1 MFREFDRPKFNRP
14 EFGDPE
20 PERPPENEI
29 RDPVKDDPVKEED
42 TIPPSILSLNANT
55 TNVTLS
61 ESNTQQTVTFTATIV
76 DNTSV
81 SSALLSG
88 MSPSNVSNT
97 TYTFIKTYRY
107 SDTSIPGGSS
117 NDNLVL
123 VATDPFGNTS
133 TRTIQIT
140 ILRSEFT
147 LIDPTY
153 YIDIVADLNAS
164 IMNENGSFHLPSTVV
179 DKNNPMYQARY
190 NLPSG
195 EINLNPGSITAR
207 DTNGSVLGD
216 FETDLRIVVDDTG
229 TMSSQLTITGKSIT
243 HSVADNPSMAQHAYW
258 RTNGSTAPSI
268 QEDSA
273 DSLSATLT
281 LSDVKN
287 MMQSEISQ
295 IESIYS
301 GEVVLGW
308 QAELMEIRAVMK
320 GETPNILDQFASQ
333 YGRSF
338 PAIFNDGEYIVIET
352 KYDYEIS
359 INDMNG
365 ETRIIVPSTPIY
377 ARITQDSRAPM
388 LNP

>member
-42 TIPPSILSLNANT
+42 TMPPSILSLNANT

-133 TRTIQIT
+133 TRTIRIT

-147 LIDPTY
+147 MIDPTY

-164 IMNENGSFHLPSTVV
+164 IMNENGSFHLPSSVV

-195 EINLNPGSITAR
+195 EINLNSGSITAR
-207 DTNGSVLGD
+207 DTNGSPLGD
-216 FETDLRIVVDDTG
+216 FATDLRIVVDDTG

-243 HSVADNPSMAQHAYW
+243 HSVADNPSTAQHAYW